1 MSTEYRDFRLIDLF
15 VVKSGDYHA
24 VKELDPGL
32 VPLISCGDED
42 QGLVGFFDIPE
53 AKAYKRALTVAYNG
67 LPLTTKFHPY
77 RFGAKD
83 DVAILIPRTPFQDVT
98 LFYTACLIN
107 QQAWRYSY
115 GRKCFRE
122 KLKRVAISF
131 PVDTETGAV
140 DEKEIA
146 KLSSLEPRS
155 LLPPKRMIEMEA
167 VDLVWKDIA
176 ITDLFILKRG
186 DFHSL
191 ADLAAGPNPTV
202 SRVTTDNGIA
212 GYFEQPDDASLYKAG
227 FLTVSTVGGD
237 AFVQLDDFIATDNVV
252 VCKPKKDISI
262 WARFFVAFAL
272 NRQRWRYSY
281 GRQCYLAKL
290 KTVKITLPINPD
302 GELAEASIRK
312 IVEATPYWDV
322 VSKRVQGAGKPGRTE
337 PSIAGAA

>member
-1 MSTEYRDFRLIDLF
+1 MSISYRDFKLIDLF
-15 VVKSGDYHA
+15 AVKSGNYHA
-24 VKELDPGL
+24 VKELDPGP

-42 QGLVGFFDIPE
+42 QGLVGFFDVPD
-53 AKAYKRALTVAYNG
+53 ARAYKRALTVAYNG

-77 RFGAKD
+77 KFGAKD
-83 DVAILIPRTPFQDVT
+83 DVAVLIPRTPFQDAT
-98 LFYTACLIN
+98 LFYTASLIN

-131 PVDTETGAV
+131 PVNTETGTV
-140 DEKEIA
+140 DEGEIA
-146 KLSSLEPRS
+146 KLSRLDPRS
-155 LLPPKRMIEMEA
+155 LLPPKHQA
-167 VDLVWKDIA
+167 DLGALDLVWKDIA
-176 ITDLFILKRG
+176 ITDLFTLRRG

-191 ADLAAGPNPTV
+191 ADLASGPNPTV

-212 GYFEQPDDASLYKAG
+212 GYFEQPDDARLYKAG
-227 FLTVSTVGGD
+227 CLTVSTVGGD

-252 VCKPKKDISI
+252 VCNPKKDISI
-262 WARFFVAFAL
+262 WARFFIAFAL

-290 KTVKITLPINPD
+290 KTVKITLPVNQD
-302 GELAEASIRK
+302 GGLDDASIRK

-322 VSKRVQGAGKPGRTE
+322 ISKRLDGGPEHA
-337 PSIAGAA
+337 